1 MNNKRKVLNEENVDD
16 ESTAVKIPKL
26 SMFFCFFFF

>member
-1 MNNKRKVLNEENVDD
+1 MNNKRKVLREENLDE

-26 SMFFCFFFF
+26 SMFL